1 MREGVT
7 LRCSECKNENYRKF
21 RKKDNQN
28 QIKLNLS
35 KFCANC
41 RKHTEHVEKK
51 GK

>member
-7 LRCSECKNENYRKF
+7 LRCSTCKNENYRKF

-28 QIKLNLS
+28 QIKLNLN
-35 KFCANC
+35 KFCPNC
-41 RKHTEHVEKK
+41 RQHTEHIEKK